1 MLRKVSYALG
11 MLTVA
16 EAVKL
21 KQCCGM
27 QMGCYQNHCCEEEQ
41 THEPTF
47 AEDVLTI
54 DPPVEPEPEPVVEPE
69 PVTPEQEIIE
79 QIIEEVVPEV

>member
-16 EAVKL
+16 DAVKL

-54 DPPVEPEPEPVVEPE
+54 DPPVEPEPEPVFVE
-69 PVTPEQEIIE
+69 PVTPEEEIIE

>member
-1 MLRKVSYALG
+1 MLRKVTYALG
-11 MLTVA
+11 MLTA
-16 EAVKL
+16 AQAVKL

-47 AEDVLTI
+47 AEDVLTF
-54 DPPVEPEPEPVVEPE
+54 DPPVEPEPEPVFVE
-69 PVTPEQEIIE
+69 PVTPEEEIIE